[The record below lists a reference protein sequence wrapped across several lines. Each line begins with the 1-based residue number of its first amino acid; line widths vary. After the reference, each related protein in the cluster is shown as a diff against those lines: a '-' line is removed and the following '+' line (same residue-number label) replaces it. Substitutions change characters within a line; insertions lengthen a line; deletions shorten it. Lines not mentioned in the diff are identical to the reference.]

1 MRILLD
7 VREILPELP
16 APETDRGPLFVMKRR
31 VIRQVSRYF
40 DEAAQTDGDGLF
52 TYAADLE
59 CYDDAGV
66 EGTLLGAL
74 DPEALIAE
82 AEAWNGLIRKS
93 FVARLEAVF
102 GAEGG
107 MIDTAADFAMGTLET
122 CALSAAAMMIDDEFA
137 PAADYAVFYSRDDG
151 FRPLL
156 RKYMLDGIKA
166 HPERYAIADI
176 TVKSY

>member
-1 MRILLD
+1 MIYTNDPIPGCVPELYRQQQEERDRRFDLAMRR
-7 VREILPELP
+7 REIYRANREKL
-16 APETDRGPLFVMKRR
+16 D
-31 VIRQVSRYF
+31 
-40 DEAAQTDGDGLF
+40 
-52 TYAADLE
+52 AADLE

-93 FVARLEAVF
+93 FVARLEALF

-137 PAADYAVFYSRDDG
+137 PAADYAVFYGRDDG